1 MPKESALPPPR
12 HIQHER
18 LLFIHYWLQEKWK
31 RPDKHIITC
40 PALVA
45 KMEIKVTRR
54 TVERDIQV
62 MKAPPYNLP
71 IEYDV
76 SSKSYY
82 YTEEVPFFPMGPGV
96 TGEELLALTVARQA
110 LAVFAGAKFSEQLRS
125 TFDKVTS
132 GLLNDKNLHGGVTPL
147 DELISFRTPGVGVT
161 ESKGFSTI
169 LECLLG
175 NFVLDIDYQ
184 SKDAAGPVRRTL
196 HPLHLTC
203 LENRW
208 VLIAQD
214 ASKAG
219 TAIRTYV
226 VARFSKPGPWGAKTF
241 KRPAGFDPTHYVT
254 SSFGAHSGE
263 GKHLVKVRIAKV
275 GAHHVLERRWHPTQ
289 VIAQEPQGSV
299 RMEFTVSD
307 LGDITRWIL
316 GFGADCEVL
325 APPELRASLATEAGR
340 LAALYK

>member
-1 MPKESALPPPR
+1 MPKKPAIPLIR
-12 HIQHER
+12 HTQLNR
-18 LLFIHYWLQEKWK
+18 LLFIHHWLQEKWK
-31 RPDKHIITC
+31 HPGKHTITC
-40 PALVA
+40 PAIVE
-45 KMEIKVTRR
+45 KMEIEVTRR
-54 TVERDIQV
+54 TIERDIEV
-62 MKAPPYNLP
+62 MKAQPYNLP

-76 SSKSYY
+76 SSKSFH
-82 YTEEVPFFPMGPGV
+82 YTEEVTEFPMGPGV

-110 LAVFAGAKFSEQLRS
+110 LAVFEGAKFSEQLRS

-132 GLLNDKNLHGGVTPL
+132 GLLNNNNLHGGETPL

-161 ESKGFSTI
+161 EPKVFSTI
-169 LECLLG
+169 LECLLS

-184 SKDAAGPVRRTL
+184 DKGAAGPVRRIL
-196 HPLHLTC
+196 FPLHLTC

-214 ASKAG
+214 ATKPK

-226 VARFSKPGPWGAKTF
+226 VARFSKPGPWGAKVF
-241 KRPAGFDPTHYVT
+241 KRPDGFDPTRYVT

-263 GKHLVKVRIAKV
+263 GTHLVKVRIAKV

-299 RMEFTVSD
+299 LMEFTVSD

-325 APPELRASLATEAGR
+325 APPELRTILAAEAGR
-340 LAALYK
+340 LATLYK

>member
-1 MPKESALPPPR
+1 MPKESALPLIR
-12 HIQHER
+12 HTQLNR
-18 LLFIHYWLQEKWK
+18 LCFIHHWLQEKWK
-31 RPDKHIITC
+31 RPEMHIINC
-40 PALVA
+40 GVLSK
-45 KMEIKVTRR
+45 KMEVTRR

-62 MKAPPYNLP
+62 MKVPPYDLP
-71 IEYDV
+71 IDYDMV
-76 SSKSYY
+76 GKSYY
-82 YTEEVPFFPMGPGV
+82 YTKEVTEFPMGPRV

-110 LAVFAGAKFSEQLRS
+110 LGVFAGAKFSEQLRS

-132 GLLNDKNLHGGVTPL
+132 GLLNDKNLHGGETPL
-147 DELISFRTPGVGVT
+147 DELISFRTPGVGVA
-161 ESKGFSTI
+161 EPKVFSTI

-184 SKDAAGPVRRTL
+184 SKDAVGPVRRTL
-196 HPLHLTC
+196 FPLHLTC

-214 ASKAG
+214 ASKPK

-241 KRPAGFDPTHYVT
+241 KRPAEFDPTRYVT

-263 GKHLVKVRIAKV
+263 DKHLVKVRIAKE

-299 RMEFTVSD
+299 LMEFTVSD

-316 GFGADCEVL
+316 GFGADCEVI
-325 APPELRASLATEAGR
+325 APPELRTILATEAGR